1 MHALY
6 LLCIIILFQYFA
18 APDLNNLE
26 SLERPILTE
35 RIRLRIVDWF
45 ASRTSSVEYICL
57 GIGLYGCLATE
68 GENDDICTLLQS
80 AATLLLLFKI

>member
-1 MHALY
+1 MHNM
-6 LLCIIILFQYFA
+6 FQYFA
-18 APDLNNLE
+18 APDLNNLA

-45 ASRTSSVEYICL
+45 ASSTSSVEYICL

-68 GENDDICTLLQS
+68 GENDDIICTLFQS
-80 AATLLLLFKI
+80 VHIPATLLLLFKI